1 MLQTQATWKGEG
13 PHLQDRHLQEE
24 GVGLDQVPLEGMMR
38 LPLHQSFPRA
48 RLQTWPCATLWGTP
62 PQSVPSWPLWSLL
75 SSQAPGEEPCRLPE
89 SSSLPPHPHPVRV
102 CMCRA
107 SQQLPAFASPFSCQ
121 PSPDPHSS
129 GLEGSREPPAP

>member
-48 RLQTWPCATLWGTP
+48 RLQTGPCATLWGNP
-62 PQSVPSWPLWSLL
+62 PPSPAHLASLESPVL
-75 SSQAPGEEPCRLPE
+75 PGPRGRALQAP
-89 SSSLPPHPHPVRV
+89 
-102 CMCRA
+102 
-107 SQQLPAFASPFSCQ
+107 
-121 PSPDPHSS
+121 
-129 GLEGSREPPAP
+129 